1 MLYIIQNDTRVP
13 AGIYGRYLQD
23 KEIPHRTLRL
33 FAGDPLP
40 QPAQVAAVLILGGY
54 MGVHDEAD
62 YPFLIPLKRFIRD
75 AAEAGTPLLGICLG
89 GQLLAQVLG
98 GEVRSHQC
106 GEKGLQE
113 ICLTS
118 AGQNDPLFAGLPA
131 AFAAFEWHND
141 SFTVPPGALHLAA
154 SAACPGQAFRYR
166 NAWGVQFHP
175 EVDAAIVESW
185 STPVDPQGE
194 HLAAFAAGEIAHA
207 KLAGRLLQNFLG
219 LTAGAGKNPALS
231 LPLPPAKVE
240 SPLPPS

>member
-113 ICLTS
+113 ICLTP
-118 AGQNDPLFAGLPA
+118 AGQSDPLFAGLPEA
-131 AFAAFEWHND
+131 FSAFAWHND
-141 SFTVPPGALHLAA
+141 SFTVPPEALHLAI
-154 SAACPGQAFRYR
+154 SAACPCQAFRYR
-166 NAWGVQFHP
+166 NAWGLQFHP
-175 EVDAAIVESW
+175 EVDVAIVESW
-185 STPVDPQGE
+185 SAAIDPQGV
-194 HLAAFAAGEIAHA
+194 HRSAFAAAESTHA